1 MAVERERGESGMV
14 SAELAVGLV
23 TLLLVLSLMLG
34 VVRIGLDRAAAVSAA
49 GAVAREAAR
58 GGDIAA
64 AWSRSREALP
74 EGSHF
79 THSSSGGFVRVSV
92 RVPARAGMTS
102 LLLPDLGPVEAVAR
116 VENP

>member
-1 MAVERERGESGMV
+1 DPRQRNDDGRVCRRHYGSGGLRGGPDGRRQERCGPDGPDHDHHDRTELGELTMAVERERGESGMV

-58 GGDIAA
+58 GGDIA
-64 AWSRSREALP
+64 
-74 EGSHF
+74 
-79 THSSSGGFVRVSV
+79 
-92 RVPARAGMTS
+92 
-102 LLLPDLGPVEAVAR
+102 
-116 VENP
+116 